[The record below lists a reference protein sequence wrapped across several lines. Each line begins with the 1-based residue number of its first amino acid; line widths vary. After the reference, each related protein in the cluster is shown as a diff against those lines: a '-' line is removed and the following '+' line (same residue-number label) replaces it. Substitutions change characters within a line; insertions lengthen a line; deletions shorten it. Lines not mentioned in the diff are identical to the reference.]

1 MFVLTFSDPEN
12 VKEHYSHLVGDGVD
26 VLVADISKFHE
37 GGGLG
42 ISLEGTQN
50 PHGKIFFGIRCNL
63 LGSKSDQNRI
73 SPYSINTFSS
83 RKMKRISK
91 KYQIGDNV

>member
-1 MFVLTFSDPEN
+1 MQQLTLNLKLKPCVLAIYQHKSLHTCINKQTESKFWMLVLTFSDPEN

-50 PHGKIFFGIRCNL
+50 PHGKIFFRN
-63 LGSKSDQNRI
+63 Q
-73 SPYSINTFSS
+73 
-83 RKMKRISK
+83 
-91 KYQIGDNV
+91 V